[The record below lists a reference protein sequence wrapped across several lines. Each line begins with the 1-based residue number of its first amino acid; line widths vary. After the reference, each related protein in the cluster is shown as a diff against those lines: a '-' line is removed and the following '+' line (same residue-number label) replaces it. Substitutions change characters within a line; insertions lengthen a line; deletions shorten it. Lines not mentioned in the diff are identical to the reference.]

1 MGCATS
7 VRFLRLNVAFLR
19 HMSHL
24 RANRHALSRDLRIGA
39 PWPASSFLCLR
50 PCYLPLLAAL
60 LLALPELSAA
70 AESAAEAEVLRDIL
84 KETVAR
90 AEATNRLAL
99 IVLGGSVA
107 ALLSTSY
114 LQPRTRRVRLMYVL
128 FLPGWFLL
136 MWSLYRGQEVYG
148 VYLSALHVANEPP
161 LYYQL
166 ETLWRLEEQSAALY
180 LSLVP
185 FSLWLVIF
193 LLWWICQ
200 GERRATPRS

>member
-1 MGCATS
+1 MAGL
-7 VRFLRLNVAFLR
+7 F
-19 HMSHL
+19 
-24 RANRHALSRDLRIGA
+24 
-39 PWPASSFLCLR
+39 
-50 PCYLPLLAAL
+50 LPLLAAL

-136 MWSLYRGQEVYG
+136 MWSLYRGQEVYS
-148 VYLSALHVANEPP
+148 VYLSALHVADEPP

-180 LSLVP
+180 FSLVP